1 MHKPH
6 NLTRQSHRFKYKQ
19 PHKSI
24 AARNPLCHSQVAWL
38 KARIRPQTKHN
49 RHRRHSLPSQL
60 RIQTFLP
67 VKYNPRANK
76 HRNTRQLDYKAR
88 TIKHHRG
95 PHRRNQA
102 KETPHVPGTSAIS
115 AANELSSPL
124 PAPNL
129 AGQSQPPVVT
139 LAPTTATSPNNFS
152 PAFVQSFAAGSN
164 TFVASQVS
172 ASQYAIGQT
181 VPLGGSHHA

>member
-24 AARNPLCHSQVAWL
+24 AARNPPLPQPSCLAQSPN
-38 KARIRPQTKHN
+38 KAT
-49 RHRRHSLPSQL
+49 
-60 RIQTFLP
+60 
-67 VKYNPRANK
+67 
-76 HRNTRQLDYKAR
+76 
-88 TIKHHRG
+88 
-95 PHRRNQA
+95 NQA
-102 KETPHVPGTSAIS
+102 QPPSTPQPSVPTQNSNIPTSKIQPTSQQAQEYSAAGLQSPDNQAPQGTPPAKPGEGTPHVPGTSAIS